1 MLVAIIYIFC
11 AYLCGSINFAYII
24 TKMAVNV
31 DIRKV
36 GSNNPGTTNV
46 LRIAGKWPAI
56 FTLILDAFKGFVVVF
71 FAIYINDSFSYSI
84 IVCFAVLLGHIFP
97 IFFGFK
103 GGKGVA
109 TGLGVFLALMPMP
122 TVIAFSIFVLVFLC
136 FSYVSLSSICAA
148 LSLPIVSYFCG
159 YSLEPRIFSFA
170 IAMLI
175 IYKHK
180 ANLKRLK
187 YGKESK
193 SVLFKRK

>member
-1 MLVAIIYIFC
+1 MLVAIIYLFC

-24 TKMAVNV
+24 TKMVVNV
-31 DIRKV
+31 DIRKL

-56 FTLILDAFKGFVVVF
+56 FTLILETFKGFIVVF
-71 FAIYINDSFSYSI
+71 FAIFIDDSFSYSVM
-84 IVCFAVLLGHIFP
+84 VCCAVMLGHMFSIFL
-97 IFFGFK
+97 GFK

-122 TVIAFSIFVLVFLC
+122 TLIAFSIFVLVFLC

-159 YSLEPRIFSFA
+159 YSLEPIIFSFA

-187 YGKESK
+187 EGKESK

>member
-1 MLVAIIYIFC
+1 MLLAIIYIIC

-24 TKMAVNV
+24 TKMVVNV

-46 LRIAGKWPAI
+46 LRIAGTWPAI
-56 FTLILDAFKGFVVVF
+56 FTLILDAFKGFIVVF
-71 FAIYINDSFSYSI
+71 FAIYISDSFSYSVM
-84 IVCFAVLLGHIFP
+84 VCFAVLLGHMFP
-97 IFFGFK
+97 IFFSFK

-122 TVIAFSIFVLVFLC
+122 TVIAFSIFILVFLC
-136 FSYVSLSSICAA
+136 FSYISLSSICAA
-148 LSLPIVSYFCG
+148 LSLPIGSYFCG
-159 YSLEPRIFSFA
+159 YSLEAIIFSFA

-180 ANLKRLK
+180 SNLKRLK
-187 YGKESK
+187 EGKENK

>member
-1 MLVAIIYIFC
+1 MLLAIIYIFF
-11 AYLCGSINFAYII
+11 AYLCGSINFAYLI
-24 TKMAVNV
+24 TKMVANI
-31 DIRKV
+31 DIREV
-36 GSNNPGTTNV
+36 GSKNPGTTNV
-46 LRIAGKWPAI
+46 LRIAGKMPAI
-56 FTLILDAFKGFVVVF
+56 LTLILDVLKGFVVVF

-97 IFFGFK
+97 FFFGFK